1 MLSHNLC
8 FRYILAQALLE
19 VHAKENVTQ
28 APANCNKSGTV
39 WLTGKLLFEYIR
51 KQILG
56 AGELVKSFFE
66 NGVFAKFVSIREQE
80 CISNAFYNF

>member
-56 AGELVKSFFE
+56 AGEFLSFFLKIE
-66 NGVFAKFVSIREQE
+66 CSGKFVLIRKREL
-80 CISNAFYNF
+80 ILNGFYTF

>member
-1 MLSHNLC
+1 MLSHNLY

-56 AGELVKSFFE
+56 AGEFDKSFLKMEF
-66 NGVFAKFVSIREQE
+66 FTRFVKKEIGYL
-80 CISNAFYNF
+80 F